1 MEVAARK
8 YRVAGTDTV
17 NSQNGQDR
25 SVLERQKRQ
34 LYGAG
39 EGRSSLLKYFLNK
52 NNYLFRYLKIQML
65 VTVNQ
70 RLFRILKHLLYIKDR
85 IVLL

>member
-8 YRVAGTDTV
+8 YRVAGTDRV

-25 SVLERQKRQ
+25 SVLERQKRRQ

-52 NNYLFRYLKIQML
+52 NNYSGI
-65 VTVNQ
+65 
-70 RLFRILKHLLYIKDR
+70 
-85 IVLL
+85 